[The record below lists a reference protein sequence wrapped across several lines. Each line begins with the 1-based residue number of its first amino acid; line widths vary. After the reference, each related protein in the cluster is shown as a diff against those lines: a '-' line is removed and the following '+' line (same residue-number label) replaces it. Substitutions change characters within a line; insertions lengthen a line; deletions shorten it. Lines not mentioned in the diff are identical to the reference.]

1 MSYDIEIKARDIEV
15 DERLQDYV
23 TGKMEKLER
32 YVNGIQRATAEL
44 TYTKSARQA
53 VDRYIAQITIQ
64 IRGDVLRAE
73 ERTDDIYSSFDA
85 ALDKLQRRIERYKG
99 KKYRGRGD
107 GTSLTDAALE
117 TYEAEM
123 ESDESP
129 VIVRR
134 KKFTLMPM
142 DETEAIEQMSL
153 LGHED
158 FFVFYN
164 MNTASVN
171 VLYRRRDGSYGL
183 IETEMG

>member
-1 MSYDIEIKARDIEV
+1 MSIDVEIKARDIEV

-23 TGKMEKLER
+23 TSKVEKLDR
-32 YVNGIQRATAEL
+32 YVNGIQNATVEL
-44 TYTKSARQA
+44 ANVKTARQA
-53 VDRYIAQITIQ
+53 LDRFIAQITLQ

-73 ERTDDIYSSFDA
+73 VRTDDIYSSFDA

-99 KKYRGRGD
+99 KKFRGRGD

-117 TYEAEM
+117 TYQAAE
-123 ESDESP
+123 EVDEVP
-129 VIVRR
+129 AIKRR
-134 KKFTLMPM
+134 KKFTLIPM
-142 DETEAIEQMSL
+142 DELEAIEQMSL

-183 IETEMG
+183 IETEIG